1 MNYTWNIRDRV
12 KEVCRERGVSL
23 NTVER
28 ACGFSAGAIS
38 HWDTKIP
45 SVDRVARV
53 ADYFD
58 ISMDN
63 LLGRRPAHS
72 QFTGIDGAYLSLAR
86 TAARSGVEPED
97 MEILMDAVQK
107 MRSRA

>member
-1 MNYTWNIRDRV
+1 MHYQANIRDRV
-12 KEVCRERGVSL
+12 KEICRERGVSL

-58 ISMDN
+58 ISMDS
-63 LLGRRPAHS
+63 LLGRRTP
-72 QFTGIDGAYLSLAR
+72 QQTGIDGAYLSLAR
-86 TAARSGVEPED
+86 TAAKNGVKPAD

-107 MRSRA
+107 MRSLA

>member
-1 MNYTWNIRDRV
+1 MNVQLNMRDRV

-38 HWDTKIP
+38 HWDTKVP
-45 SVDRVARV
+45 SVDRVAKV

-58 ISMDN
+58 ISMDS
-63 LLGRRPAHS
+63 LLGRRPSPTNHV
-72 QFTGIDGAYLSLAR
+72 GIDGAYLSLAR
-86 TAARSGVEPED
+86 TAAQSGIKPAD
-97 MEILMDAVQK
+97 IEIMMDAVQK
-107 MRSRA
+107 MRSHA

>member
-1 MNYTWNIRDRV
+1 MNLKPNIRDRV

-23 NTVER
+23 NTLEQ

-45 SVDRVARV
+45 SVDRVVRV

-58 ISMDN
+58 ISMDT
-63 LLGRRPAHS
+63 LLGRRPS
-72 QFTGIDGAYLSLAR
+72 QTNHTGIDGAYLSLAR
-86 TAARSGVEPED
+86 TAAKSGIKPTD
-97 MEILMDAVQK
+97 IEIMMDAVQK